1 MGEKGVGKPYQ
12 LYGRSAWGSAI
23 VETQLAWYGLP
34 YETHDVEN
42 LLKSEAARVE
52 LAKVNPLAQVPAL
65 ILPDGTL
72 MTESAAITLLLADG
86 KGARSLVPEEG
97 EPTRAAFLRWLVF
110 IVANIYPTFTYV
122 DIPSRFVPDAA
133 AQKGFVETV
142 DAYRNRLWAMVEG
155 EAKAPW
161 FLGERFS
168 ALDLYI
174 NVMTKWTPRRPWFIT
189 HCPRLTAIAQKAQA
203 LPELASAWQRNSAM
217 D

>member
-1 MGEKGVGKPYQ
+1 MSGAYQ

-34 YETHDVEN
+34 YRRHEVDN
-42 LLKSEAARVE
+42 LLKSEAARQE

-65 ILPDGTL
+65 VLPDGRL

-86 KGARSLVPEEG
+86 QGERSLVP
-97 EPTRAAFLRWLVF
+97 PASDPDRAPFLRWLVF

-122 DIPSRFVPDAA
+122 DIPARFVADAD
-133 AQKGFVETV
+133 AQAGFVTAV
-142 DAYRNRLWAMVEG
+142 GDYRNRLWSLLEQ
-155 EAKAPW
+155 EAGAPW
-161 FLGERFS
+161 FLGRRFS

-174 NVMTKWTPRRPWFIT
+174 NVMTKWTPRRPWFVT
-189 HCPRLTAIAQKAQA
+189 HCPKLAAIAARAQA
-203 LPELASAWQRNSAM
+203 VPELSEAWRHNAAM